1 MSLHPLDARQLT
13 GRSNTHVVRLAEPPC
28 VLHQAVVQPFQA
40 LRAAAARAGIDLL
53 PVSGFRD
60 FQRQLQI
67 WNAKARGER
76 PLYDRHGEPIDYA
89 TLDPAARVDTI
100 LLWSA
105 LPGASRHHWGS
116 DLDVVDAAVL
126 APGQAPPL
134 LPQAYATGGLF
145 AHLEAWLAA
154 NLRGSG
160 FYRPYAR
167 DRGGVQPE
175 PWHLSYAPVADRAL
189 HALTPQLLREA
200 LAASDIEDKEAVLAR
215 LPAIHERY
223 VSNVEPSPAGGSLR
237 DPTRLS

>member
-1 MSLHPLDARQLT
+1 MSLHDLDPGQLI
-13 GRSNTHVVRLAEPPC
+13 GRSSTHVVRIEAPPC
-28 VLHQAVVQPFQA
+28 VLHRAVVEPFRA
-40 LRAAAARAGIDLL
+40 LRAEAAIAGIDLL

-60 FQRQLQI
+60 FARQLQI

-76 PLYDRHGEPIDYA
+76 PLYDREGRLIDYG
-89 TLDPAARVDTI
+89 TLDPGARVDTI

-134 LPQAYATGGLF
+134 LPQAYAPGGLF
-145 AHLEAWLAA
+145 AHLDAWLAA
-154 NLRGSG
+154 HLPGSG

-167 DRGGVQPE
+167 DLGGVQPE
-175 PWHLSYAPVADRAL
+175 PWHLSYAAVAEPAL
-189 HALTPQLLREA
+189 AALTPQLLREA
-200 LAASDIEDKEAVLAR
+200 LAASDIEDKAAVLAR

-223 VSNVEPSPAGGSLR
+223 VSNVEAAPAGAGLR